1 MLDRRLDA
9 DTLLGSDDDNDGN
22 DDADARDEYKLEP
35 MDGIAASESVPCRYG
50 DGVGKAL
57 VAIGADRDGVGKAL
71 VALGA
76 DRDPDLDP
84 DRGAEE
90 EEVADDDVVAL
101 LCCFL
106 DFLRRA
112 ILMAV

>member
-9 DTLLGSDDDNDGN
+9 DTLLGSDDDNDDN
-22 DDADARDEYKLEP
+22 DDADARDGYKFEP
-35 MDGIAASESVPCRYG
+35 VVDGIAASESVPCRYG

-57 VAIGADRDGVGKAL
+57 VASGAGAD
-71 VALGA
+71 A
-76 DRDPDLDP
+76 DADLDP
-84 DRGAEE
+84 DIVGAEE
-90 EEVADDDVVAL
+90 EEVAVAVADDDADVFAL

>member
-1 MLDRRLDA
+1 MYICRLTLDRRLDV

-22 DDADARDEYKLEP
+22 DDADARDGYKFEP

-50 DGVGKAL
+50 
-57 VAIGADRDGVGKAL
+57 DGVGKAL

-90 EEVADDDVVAL
+90 EEVADDVVAL

>member
-9 DTLLGSDDDNDGN
+9 DTLLGSDDDND
-22 DDADARDEYKLEP
+22 DADARDGYKFEP

-57 VAIGADRDGVGKAL
+57 VA
-71 VALGA
+71 LGA
-76 DRDPDLDP
+76 DPDLDP

-90 EEVADDDVVAL
+90 EEVADDVVAL

>member
-9 DTLLGSDDDNDGN
+9 DTLLGSDDDND
-22 DDADARDEYKLEP
+22 DADARDGYKFEP
-35 MDGIAASESVPCRYG
+35 VVDGFAASESVPCRYG

-57 VAIGADRDGVGKAL
+57 VASGADP
-71 VALGA
+71 
-76 DRDPDLDP
+76 DPDP
-84 DRGAEE
+84 DIVGAEE
-90 EEVADDDVVAL
+90 EEVAVADADVVAL
-101 LCCFL
+101 LCSFL

>member
-9 DTLLGSDDDNDGN
+9 DTLLGSDDDNDEN
-22 DDADARDEYKLEP
+22 DDADARDGYKLEP
-35 MDGIAASESVPCRYG
+35 RMDGIAASESVPCRYG
-50 DGVGKAL
+50 
-57 VAIGADRDGVGKAL
+57 DGVGKAL

>member
-9 DTLLGSDDDNDGN
+9 DTLLGSDDDNDEN
-22 DDADARDEYKLEP
+22 DDADARDGYKFEP

-57 VAIGADRDGVGKAL
+57 VA
-71 VALGA
+71 LGA
-76 DRDPDLDP
+76 DPDLDP

-90 EEVADDDVVAL
+90 EEVADDVVAL